1 MASVNKAQRVG
12 NKELLIRFSGQ
23 SYLGDSGVIGIVI
36 VAHFGLSEQYL
47 TAVEH
52 VVGKQTGI
60 VPISIGP
67 DDNRKLKETEICQA
81 AEQVDDGN
89 GVVIVTDIFGGTPAN
104 LSMLACQPENR
115 KIIYGANLPMLIK
128 LAKSRSLSL
137 EQAVEKAL
145 KAGQKYMN
153 CHDGHC

>member
-1 MASVNKAQRVG
+1 M
-12 NKELLIRFSGQ
+12 
-23 SYLGDSGVIGIVI
+23 IGIVI

-52 VVGKQTGI
+52 VVGKQAGV
-60 VPISIGP
+60 VPVSIGP
-67 DDNRKLKETEICQA
+67 EDNRKQKEIEICQA
-81 AEQVDDGN
+81 AETVDTGH

-104 LSMLACQPENR
+104 LSLLACRPDNR

-128 LAKSRSLSL
+128 LAKCRKFEL
-137 EQAVEKAL
+137 EKAVDTAL
-145 KAGQKYMN
+145 NAGRKYMN

>member
-12 NKELLIRFSGQ
+12 SKELLIRFSGQ
-23 SYLGDSGVIGIVI
+23 SCLGDSGVIGIVI

-89 GVVIVTDIFGGTPAN
+89 GVVIVTDILVVRPQIYQCWLAN
-104 LSMLACQPENR
+104 LKIVKLSMV
-115 KIIYGANLPMLIK
+115 LIF
-128 LAKSRSLSL
+128 
-137 EQAVEKAL
+137 Q
-145 KAGQKYMN
+145 
-153 CHDGHC
+153 C

>member
-12 NKELLIRFSGQ
+12 SKGLLIRYSGQ
-23 SYLGDSGVIGIVI
+23 SCLGDSGVIGIVI

>member
-1 MASVNKAQRVG
+1 M
-12 NKELLIRFSGQ
+12 
-23 SYLGDSGVIGIVI
+23 IGIVI

-52 VVGKQTGI
+52 VVGKQAGV
-60 VPISIGP
+60 VPVSIRP
-67 DDNRKLKETEICQA
+67 EDNRKQKETEICQA
-81 AEQVDDGN
+81 AETVDTGH

-104 LSMLACQPENR
+104 LSLLACRPDNR

-128 LAKSRSLSL
+128 LAKCRKFEL
-137 EQAVEKAL
+137 EKAVDTAL
-145 KAGQKYMN
+145 NAGRKYMN

>member
-12 NKELLIRFSGQ
+12 CKELLIRFSGQ
-23 SYLGDSGVIGIVI
+23 SCLGDSGVIGIVI

-52 VVGKQTGI
+52 VVGQQTGI

-128 LAKSRSLSL
+128 LAKSRSLTL

>member
-12 NKELLIRFSGQ
+12 SNELLIRFSGQ
-23 SYLGDSGVIGIVI
+23 SCLGDSGVIGIVI

-128 LAKSRSLSL
+128 LAKSRSLTL

>member
-1 MASVNKAQRVG
+1 MLFRS
-12 NKELLIRFSGQ
+12 
-23 SYLGDSGVIGIVI
+23 
-36 VAHFGLSEQYL
+36 
-47 TAVEH
+47 
-52 VVGKQTGI
+52 

-128 LAKSRSLSL
+128 LAKSRSLTL

>member
-12 NKELLIRFSGQ
+12 SKELLIRFSGQ
-23 SYLGDSGVIGIVI
+23 ACLGDSGVIGIVI

-128 LAKSRSLSL
+128 LAKSRSLTL

>member
-1 MASVNKAQRVG
+1 M
-12 NKELLIRFSGQ
+12 
-23 SYLGDSGVIGIVI
+23 IGIVI

-128 LAKSRSLSL
+128 LAKSRSSTL

>member
-1 MASVNKAQRVG
+1 M
-12 NKELLIRFSGQ
+12 
-23 SYLGDSGVIGIVI
+23 IGIVI

-52 VVGKQTGI
+52 VVGKQAGV
-60 VPISIGP
+60 VPVSIGP
-67 DDNRKLKETEICQA
+67 EDNRKQKETEICQA
-81 AEQVDDGN
+81 AETVDTGH

-104 LSMLACQPENR
+104 LSLLACRPDNR

-128 LAKSRSLSL
+128 LAKCRKFEL
-137 EQAVEKAL
+137 EKAVDTAL
-145 KAGQKYMN
+145 NAGRKYMN